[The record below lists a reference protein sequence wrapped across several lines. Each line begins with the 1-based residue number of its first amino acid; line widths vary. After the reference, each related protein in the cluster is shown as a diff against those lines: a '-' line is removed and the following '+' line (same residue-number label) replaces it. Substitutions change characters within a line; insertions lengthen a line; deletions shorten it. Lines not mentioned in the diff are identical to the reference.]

1 MSKFAERLKEIRLE
15 RGLKQ
20 DDLSRYTNISQSSI
34 SGYELNKVR
43 PTDEVIIAF
52 CKFFNVSAD
61 FLLGLKDE

>member
-52 CKFFNVSAD
+52 CKYFNVSAD